1 MQLSSALF
9 IASRFGFECIA
20 IHEMPQPANRAGDR
34 ATTPSTTSLN
44 PLSPPAERS
53 SSPPP
58 SLMFSRFARRPRS
71 TIASIIDRFFL
82 AWRVQIERPAVEPA
96 ETRGLIIRGRVLN
109 AIPMFTAFQ
118 RPPRYIFTRMTGIHR
133 GSPIGICR
141 FILKLN
147 RIFPRGF
154 LPSPRSMCHVR
165 IQWI

>member
-1 MQLSSALF
+1 MQNHHYANREIDVESRSLIVSLTKEILFFSIPLVPLAPCLILVIESIFFPSNNEFNFHFPPQLSSALF

-58 SLMFSRFARRPRS
+58 SLMFSRFARRLRS

-82 AWRVQIERPAVEPA
+82 A
-96 ETRGLIIRGRVLN
+96 
-109 AIPMFTAFQ
+109 
-118 RPPRYIFTRMTGIHR
+118 
-133 GSPIGICR
+133 
-141 FILKLN
+141 
-147 RIFPRGF
+147 
-154 LPSPRSMCHVR
+154 
-165 IQWI
+165 